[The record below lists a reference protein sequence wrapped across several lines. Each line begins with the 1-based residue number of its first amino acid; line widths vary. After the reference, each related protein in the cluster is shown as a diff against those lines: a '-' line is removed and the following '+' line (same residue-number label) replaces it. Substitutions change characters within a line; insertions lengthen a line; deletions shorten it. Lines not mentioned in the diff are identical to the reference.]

1 MWQKSLNNLFE
12 INTKVQVFL
21 GCFPECYLD
30 GQTHKDN
37 KSHKHHPAARQSS
50 GRDQGDAVVPT
61 RGEELGDTF
70 RAGHRPT
77 PEHHMRSGGCWVV
90 SAFLRGAAKRK
101 GQGRR
106 PESLWA
112 CRRLRGGQSLG
123 EKGGRAG
130 ACLIDQRSPVF
141 TVLCCFALLTAGNDP
156 LFVPGHSCGSEKA
169 RAFHMFR
176 FNNGSVSSIILTNFH
191 RP

>member
-12 INTKVQVFL
+12 INTKVQVFS
-21 GCFPECYLD
+21 GCFPERYLD

-37 KSHKHHPAARQSS
+37 KSHKHCPAARQSS
-50 GRDQGDAVVPT
+50 GRDPEDAAMPT

-77 PEHHMRSGGCWVV
+77 PEHHMWSGGCWVV
-90 SAFLRGAAKRK
+90 PAFLRGAATRQ

-130 ACLIDQRSPVF
+130 ACLIDQRSPTF
-141 TVLCCFALLTAGNDP
+141 TVLCCFALLTAESDP
-156 LFVPGHSCGSEKA
+156 LSVPGHSCGLEKV
-169 RAFHMFR
+169 RAFDMFR
-176 FNNGSVSSIILTNFH
+176 FNNGSVSSIIITNLH